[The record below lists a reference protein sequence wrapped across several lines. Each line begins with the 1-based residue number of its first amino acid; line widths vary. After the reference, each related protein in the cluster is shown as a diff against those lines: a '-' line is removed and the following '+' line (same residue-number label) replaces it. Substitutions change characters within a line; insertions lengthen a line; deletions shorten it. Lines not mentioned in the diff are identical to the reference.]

1 MSTVN
6 DNRTRQL
13 RAELKEWE
21 HSFAAEHGRK
31 PSREEVKKDPHIS
44 AKYKEYSKLRTSS
57 LSAASRLTTSNS
69 ETKPEHTP
77 STTKGVLDPFASA
90 KSDKSTANTRK
101 KAADIFK
108 TPTKSRITPADQ
120 QEVYDSPLS
129 LRRTRL
135 FGNRPRDSVGP
146 TPQKTGKVL
155 GLFESFV
162 DIEVT
167 PKKAKD
173 RVSASPVSTRKVG
186 NANGEGVNGGSN
198 GGANGGGGFA
208 TPRKRKAEEISVNG
222 AKKCEEEFA
231 TPSFLRRDSSRF
243 QPLVESPP
251 VPLPMRPV
259 RGLSSMVAELRKME
273 GEAIEE
279 EFADDEEAMKEMEAL
294 GGEPSL
300 PPLKKQRDEEV
311 EIGIGDLPPGA
322 FVEEAIVDENEG
334 EDKNKPKWKKKGL
347 KRQTKRTISNY
358 TSPSTNLLTHK
369 LTNIVRPTTTKPQE
383 VPEEDAPPNPAD
395 AELPSAGYDDDEDLS
410 NIESEDEHT
419 SKKAMVDKGKAVV
432 KKVVRKVK
440 ATANANFRRLN
451 IRGQGAKG
459 RGGGKFRRRR

>member
-1 MSTVN
+1 MPTVN

-57 LSAASRLTTSNS
+57 LSAASRLTASNS
-69 ETKPEHTP
+69 GTKPEHTP
-77 STTKGVLDPFASA
+77 STTKGVHDPFASA

-120 QEVYDSPLS
+120 QEIYDSPLS

-146 TPQKTGKVL
+146 TPQKTGNVL

-162 DIEVT
+162 DIEAT
-167 PKKAKD
+167 PKKARD
-173 RVSASPVSTRKVG
+173 RVSASPVSTRKAG
-186 NANGEGVNGGSN
+186 NTGGKGTNGGT
-198 GGANGGGGFA
+198 NGGGGVA
-208 TPRKRKAEEISVNG
+208 TPRKRKAEDISVDS

-294 GGEPSL
+294 DGEPSL
-300 PPLKKQRDEEV
+300 PPLKKQRDGEV
-311 EIGIGDLPPGA
+311 EVGIGDLPPGA
-322 FVEEAIVDENEG
+322 FVEEAIVDESEV

-358 TSPSTNLLTHK
+358 TPPNTNLLAHK

-383 VPEEDAPPNPAD
+383 APEEENAPPNPAD

-451 IRGQGAKG
+451 IRGQGAKA
-459 RGGGKFRRRR
+459 RGGGRFRGRR

>member
-1 MSTVN
+1 MPTVD
-6 DNRTRQL
+6 DNRAKQL

-31 PSREEVKKDPHIS
+31 PSREEVKREPRIS
-44 AKYKEYSKLRTSS
+44 AKYKEYSKLRTSVS
-57 LSAASRLTTSNS
+57 TAASRPTTSNPKP
-69 ETKPEHTP
+69 KPEHTP
-77 STTKGVLDPFASA
+77 SSTKGIRDPFASA
-90 KSDKSTANTRK
+90 RSDKSTASTRK

-108 TPTKSRITPADQ
+108 TPTKPQLTSADQ
-120 QEVYDSPLS
+120 QEIYDSPLS

-146 TPQKTGKVL
+146 TPQKTGNVL

-173 RVSASPVSTRKVG
+173 RVSASPVSTRKTG
-186 NANGEGVNGGSN
+186 DTNE
-198 GGANGGGGFA
+198 GGANGRGEFA
-208 TPRKRKAEEISVNG
+208 TPRKRKAEEISVG
-222 AKKCEEEFA
+222 SAKKRGEEEFT
-231 TPSFLRRDSSRF
+231 TPTFLRRDSSRF
-243 QPLVESPP
+243 QPPVESPP

-273 GEAIEE
+273 DEAIEE

-294 GGEPSL
+294 DGEPSL
-300 PPLKKQRDEEV
+300 PPPEQRGEELEV
-311 EIGIGDLPPGA
+311 GIGDLPPGA
-322 FVEEAIVDENEG
+322 FAEEAIVDENEG
-334 EDKNKPKWKKKGL
+334 EDKDKPKWKKKGL

-358 TSPSTNLLTHK
+358 TSPNTNILVRK

-383 VPEEDAPPNPAD
+383 MPQEEDLPPDPAN
-395 AELPSAGYDDDEDLS
+395 AELPPAGYDDDEDLS

-451 IRGQGAKG
+451 IRGQGTKA
-459 RGGGKFRRRR
+459 RGGGKFRKRR

>member
-1 MSTVN
+1 MSTVD
-6 DNRTRQL
+6 DNRARQL

-44 AKYKEYSKLRTSS
+44 AKYKEYNKLRTSS
-57 LSAASRLTTSNS
+57 LSAASRLTASST

-77 STTKGVLDPFASA
+77 STTKGVHDPFASA
-90 KSDKSTANTRK
+90 KSDKSAANTRK

-108 TPTKSRITPADQ
+108 TPTKPRITSADQ
-120 QEVYDSPLS
+120 QEIYDSPLS

-162 DIEVT
+162 DIEAT
-167 PKKAKD
+167 PKKARD
-173 RVSASPVSTRKVG
+173 RVSASPVSTRKAG
-186 NANGEGVNGGSN
+186 NANGEGVNGG
-198 GGANGGGGFA
+198 ANGGGEFA
-208 TPRKRKAEEISVNG
+208 TPRKRKAEEISVG
-222 AKKCEEEFA
+222 SAKKCEEEFT

-279 EFADDEEAMKEMEAL
+279 EFADDEEAMKEMEVL
-294 GGEPSL
+294 DGEPSL

-311 EIGIGDLPPGA
+311 EVGIGDLPPGA
-322 FVEEAIVDENEG
+322 FAEEAIVDESEG
-334 EDKNKPKWKKKGL
+334 EDKDKPKWKKKGL
-347 KRQTKRTISNY
+347 KRQTKRTIM
-358 TSPSTNLLTHK
+358 
-369 LTNIVRPTTTKPQE
+369 RPITTKPQE
-383 VPEEDAPPNPAD
+383 VPQEEDAPPNPAD

-410 NIESEDEHT
+410 NIESGDEHT
-419 SKKAMVDKGKAVV
+419 GKKAMVDKGKAVV

-451 IRGQGAKG
+451 IRGQGAKA

>member
-1 MSTVN
+1 MPTVD
-6 DNRTRQL
+6 DNRARQL

-31 PSREEVKKDPHIS
+31 PSREEVKKYPHIS

-57 LSAASRLTTSNS
+57 LSAASRLSS

-77 STTKGVLDPFASA
+77 STTKGVHDPFASA
-90 KSDKSTANTRK
+90 KSDKSTASTRK

-108 TPTKSRITPADQ
+108 TPTKPRITSADQ
-120 QEVYDSPLS
+120 QEIYDSPLS

-162 DIEVT
+162 DIEAT

-173 RVSASPVSTRKVG
+173 RVSASPVSTRKAG
-186 NANGEGVNGGSN
+186 NANGEGVG
-198 GGANGGGGFA
+198 GGANGGGEFT
-208 TPRKRKAEEISVNG
+208 TPRKRKAEEISVG
-222 AKKCEEEFA
+222 SAKKCEEEFT

-243 QPLVESPP
+243 QPLAESPP

-273 GEAIEE
+273 GEAIQE

-294 GGEPSL
+294 DGESSL

-311 EIGIGDLPPGA
+311 EVGIGDLPPGA
-322 FVEEAIVDENEG
+322 FAEEAIVDESEG
-334 EDKNKPKWKKKGL
+334 EGKDKPKWKKKGL

-358 TSPSTNLLTHK
+358 TSPNTNLLAYK
-369 LTNIVRPTTTKPQE
+369 LTNIVRPITTKPQE
-383 VPEEDAPPNPAD
+383 VPQEEDAPPNPAD

-451 IRGQGAKG
+451 IRGQGAKA

>member
-1 MSTVN
+1 MPTVN

-31 PSREEVKKDPHIS
+31 PSRDEVKKDPHIS

-57 LSAASRLTTSNS
+57 LSAASRLTASNS

-77 STTKGVLDPFASA
+77 STTKGVHDPFASA

-120 QEVYDSPLS
+120 QEIYDSPLS

-146 TPQKTGKVL
+146 TPQRTGKVL

-162 DIEVT
+162 DIEAT

-173 RVSASPVSTRKVG
+173 RVSASPVSTRKGG
-186 NANGEGVNGGSN
+186 NASGD
-198 GGANGGGGFA
+198 GANGGTNGGGGVA
-208 TPRKRKAEEISVNG
+208 TPRKRKAEEMSVG
-222 AKKCEEEFA
+222 SAKKCEEEFA

-294 GGEPSL
+294 DGEPSL

-322 FVEEAIVDENEG
+322 FVEEAIVHESEG

-358 TSPSTNLLTHK
+358 
-369 LTNIVRPTTTKPQE
+369 
-383 VPEEDAPPNPAD
+383 APPQIHFFWLITD
-395 AELPSAGYDDDEDLS
+395 KYSAPNHNKTTRSARGRRCTPQPGRCRAS
-410 NIESEDEHT
+410 
-419 SKKAMVDKGKAVV
+419 V
-432 KKVVRKVK
+432 
-440 ATANANFRRLN
+440 RRL
-451 IRGQGAKG
+451 
-459 RGGGKFRRRR
+459 